1 MSQEFFNEMLNDEP
15 NRPINL
21 GEAVG
26 YGTAVQGAVL
36 TGEGSSQVQDL
47 LSLNVTPLPMVWS
60 LLVA

>member
-21 GEAVG
+21 GEAVE

-36 TGEGSSQVQDL
+36 TVKALHSTGSCKIAAGSYRG
-47 LSLNVTPLPMVWS
+47 
-60 LLVA
+60 

>member
-21 GEAVG
+21 GEAVE

-36 TGEGSSQVQDL
+36 TVKALHSAEAAKLQQA
-47 LSLNVTPLPMVWS
+47 VTE
-60 LLVA
+60 ADIEER

>member
-1 MSQEFFNEMLNDEP
+1 MPSRSIDPDDSVE
-15 NRPINL
+15 
-21 GEAVG
+21 
-26 YGTAVQGAVL
+26 YGAAVQGAVL